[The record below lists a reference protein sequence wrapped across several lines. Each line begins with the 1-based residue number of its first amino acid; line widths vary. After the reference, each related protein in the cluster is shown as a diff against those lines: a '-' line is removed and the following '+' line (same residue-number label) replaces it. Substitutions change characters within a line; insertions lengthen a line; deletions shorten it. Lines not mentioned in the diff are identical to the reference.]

1 MPERRK
7 HTAFI
12 TGGTRGLGRALVFAF
27 ARDGYR
33 VYTTARRAPALS
45 ELAREAEDEGLD
57 VITLQGDIASP
68 DDNAR
73 IAKYLSDV
81 RHGIDVLIHNA
92 GLLGSRVELKKYP
105 TTLFEQVMA
114 VNLIGPFDL
123 TKQLLPL
130 LREHAVIQFV
140 TSGVSE
146 HARSR
151 WGAYNISKTALDRLA
166 QIWARELGDERGLRI
181 YLIDPGSMRTDM
193 RAEAYPDEDPLTLD
207 LPEDRVGV
215 FLWLAR
221 EGDPAMSGQRFH
233 AQEFAR
239 AH

>member
-7 HTAFI
+7 LTAFI
-12 TGGTRGLGRALVFAF
+12 TGGTRGLGRALVLAF

-33 VYTTARRAPALS
+33 VYTAARRTRGLS
-45 ELAREAEDEGLD
+45 ELAREAEQEGLD

-73 IAKYLSDV
+73 IAKHLSDV
-81 RHGIDVLIHNA
+81 GHRLDVLVHNA
-92 GLLGSRVELKKYP
+92 GLLGARVELDEYP
-105 TTLFEQVMA
+105 TTVFEEVMA
-114 VNLIGPFDL
+114 VNVLGPFDL

-130 LREHAVIQFV
+130 MRDRAAIEFV

-146 HARSR
+146 DARLR

-166 QIWARELGDERGLRI
+166 QIWARELADERGIRV
-181 YLIDPGSMRTDM
+181 YLIDPGAMRTDM
-193 RAEAYPDEDPLTLD
+193 RAEAYPREDPLSLEPPDERT
-207 LPEDRVGV
+207 GV

-221 EGDPAMSGQRFH
+221 EGDPSMSGQRFH